1 MREYIVKPL
10 FEEEKVEWDHP
21 TLPTPPFRILNI
33 APSNTGKSVLTAYML
48 GSDELPY
55 RKYFKTNIFVFSP
68 TMRLGSIQLPHI
80 KEENIYDNF
89 DIGVIEAIKNEQVA
103 LVEKYGKKKSVPLLF
118 VLDDVIADLDKDRK
132 ETLKR
137 LYFGIRH
144 YNGSVILLSQAYK
157 AIPKSVRM
165 NASDTIIM
173 LLASLAERKA
183 VAEEQPHNEKEF
195 LAILDEALEDQQYSF
210 LVIRHKNPKKTR
222 YQLRLSN
229 TYLV

>member
-10 FEEEKVEWDHP
+10 MKEEEVPWDYP
-21 TLPTPPFRILNI
+21 TLPKPPFRILNI
-33 APSNTGKSVLTAYML
+33 APSNTGKSVLTSYML

-55 RKYFKTNIFVFSP
+55 KKYFKTNIFLFSP
-68 TMRLGSIQLPHI
+68 TMRLGSMQMPDI
-80 KEENIYDNF
+80 KEENIF
-89 DIGVIEAIKNEQVA
+89 DSFDVNTIEAIKNEQVA

-118 VLDDVIADLDKDRK
+118 VLDDVIADLDKERK

-144 YNGSVILLSQAYK
+144 YNGSIIMLVQQYK
-157 AIPKSVRM
+157 AVPKGVRM

-210 LVIRHKNPKKTR
+210 LMIRHKNPKKTR

-229 TYLV
+229 VYLT

>member
-1 MREYIVKPL
+1 M
-10 FEEEKVEWDHP
+10 
-21 TLPTPPFRILNI
+21 
-33 APSNTGKSVLTAYML
+33 NT
-48 GSDELPY
+48 
-55 RKYFKTNIFVFSP
+55 
-68 TMRLGSIQLPHI
+68 
-80 KEENIYDNF
+80 
-89 DIGVIEAIKNEQVA
+89 IEAIKNEQVA

-118 VLDDVIADLDKDRK
+118 VLDDVTADLDKERK

-144 YNGSVILLSQAYK
+144 YNGSIIMLVQQYK
-157 AIPKSVRM
+157 AVPKGVRM

-210 LVIRHKNPKKTR
+210 LMIRHKNPKKTR

-229 TYLV
+229 VYLT